1 MLNFLEMS
9 KILPIFA
16 MNKKENTMNQKVST
30 LPTEQEIKSFIL
42 KHYKSAKVNAI
53 AVEAE
58 EVSINM
64 EGAKMAFV
72 AKRLIDKYHF
82 KWVRFVGGW
91 NTWIYSR
98 ETLKW
103 AGYYNKAE

>member
-1 MLNFLEMS
+1 MSDFIPNFA
-9 KILPIFA
+9 K
-16 MNKKENTMNQKVST
+16 NKKENTMSQKVNT
-30 LPTEQEIKSFIL
+30 LPTEQEIKSFIH
-42 KHYKSAKVNAI
+42 KHYKSAKVNAV
-53 AVEAE
+53 AVEPE

-72 AKRLIDKYHF
+72 AKRIIDKYHF

-91 NTWIYSR
+91 NTWVYSR

-103 AGYYNKAE
+103 AGYYTKAE